1 MILPLLFVPL
11 VYGLSSTPDACAA
24 PKDPKWD
31 TGTCYNWEYSA
42 LRTCCWQEPD
52 ILNPGETIAW
62 CQTCDSNGEN
72 CGSIFLE
79 RSPTGPLAPLEDGV
93 LEQPEQPPLFGR
105 NEGAVPPTGGIL
117 QPFAP
122 APAPGFQPLTPRPFT
137 STPFQQIP
145 QGQVQPFIQ
154 SETPPTLSPTPTP
167 PPPLPPPTQTGP
179 TVAPQDSQ
187 DDEGGG
193 LPATEN
199 QENVP
204 LDGGAAEQPEDDGQ
218 EESSE
223 GAETAGPLT

>member
-1 MILPLLFVPL
+1 MVLPLLFVPL
-11 VYGLSSTPDACAA
+11 VYGLSSTPNACAV
-24 PKDPKWD
+24 PPDYGWYGSHECFLSGD
-31 TGTCYNWEYSA
+31 FY
-42 LRTCCWQEPD
+42 TCCWEEPD
-52 ILNPGETIAW
+52 LYNPGEVIQW
-62 CQTCDSNGEN
+62 CQTCDLNTFDCDQVHSPPP
-72 CGSIFLE
+72 
-79 RSPTGPLAPLEDGV
+79 SPTGPFTPPQGGV

-117 QPFAP
+117 QPF

-187 DDEGGG
+187 DDGG
-193 LPATEN
+193 LPATQN

-204 LDGGAAEQPEDDGQ
+204 LDDGVAEQPEDNGQ
-218 EESSE
+218 EDSSE